1 MRIRNLFRAAV
12 LTAITFATVRAQ
24 KPDPGRYS
32 EATYKV
38 KLTVGVMVTMRDGVR
53 LSVDVYRPDAPGR
66 FPVILQ
72 HTPYDNQ
79 SGGSWFGTPRARWF
93 AERGYVF
100 AISDFRG
107 RYDSEGEFDI
117 FDARHK
123 TDGYDLIEWLARQPW
138 STGRVGMTGPSYLG
152 WSQWWAASEAPPS
165 LKAIAP
171 EVAPPDQFHNGPYQG
186 GILVCWAVDWG
197 AGTMAGRTNQT
208 IGEGAYGGWANNR
221 VEEYMQTPYI
231 DIPKLKGAAHAPW
244 FEKWI
249 RQNLATGDYWKG
261 ISYQGSEKYARI
273 TVPSLAITGWF
284 DANFPGSSINYLG
297 MKKYGA
303 TAESRSPRLIIG
315 PWIHAVNSRQ
325 LLGFDYGAD
334 AVIDLNGVI
343 CRWFDHFL
351 KNADNGVDKEKSV
364 RVFVM
369 GANRWYMEDDW
380 PLPQTRFTR
389 YYLHSAGRANSLKGN
404 GALSIR
410 PPGSEPTDSYVYDP
424 GDPTPDPFD
433 KLLTRTP
440 AIRRGGHIDGPVDAR
455 VPAIRDDIL
464 VYQTPPL
471 ETETE
476 ITGPITAKL
485 FAATSAR
492 DTDWMI
498 RLVDV
503 HPDGYAALLADGVM
517 RARCRDPKQAGAY
530 NPDQL
535 SEIVPEKVYEYTI
548 DFWRVTGNLFQR
560 GHRIRIEISSS
571 YFPYY
576 LRNLNTG
583 ADNTGLE
590 TKSVVARQKI
600 HHNREFPSYVVL
612 PVIPKR

>member
-1 MRIRNLFRAAV
+1 MATAV
-12 LTAITFATVRAQ
+12 VWAQ
-24 KPDPGRYS
+24 KPDPGHYS
-32 EATYKV
+32 EARHHV
-38 KLTVGVMVTMRDGVR
+38 KLTVGTMVAMRDGVR
-53 LSVDVYRPDAPGR
+53 LSVDVYRPDAAGQ

-79 SGGSWFGTPRARWF
+79 RPVAWYGPSRARWF

-107 RYDSEGEFDI
+107 RYDSEGVFDI
-117 FDARHK
+117 FDAKHK

-138 STGRVGMTGPSYLG
+138 STGKVGMTGPSYLG
-152 WSQWWAASEAPPS
+152 WSQWWAASQAPPS

-171 EVAPPDQFHNGPYQG
+171 EVAPPDPFHNGPYQG
-186 GILVCWAVDWG
+186 GILVCWAMDWG
-197 AGTMAGRTNQT
+197 AGMMAGRTNQT
-208 IGEGAYGGWANNR
+208 IGEGAYGGWSNNR
-221 VEEYMQTPYI
+221 VEEYMKTPYI
-231 DIPKLKGAAHAPW
+231 DLPKIKGAAHAPW
-244 FEKWI
+244 FDTWI
-249 RQNLATGDYWKG
+249 RQNLATYDYWKK
-261 ISYQGSEKYARI
+261 ISYQGPENYSKI
-273 TVPSLAITGWF
+273 TVPSLNITGWF
-284 DANFPGSSINYLG
+284 DANFPGSSRNYIG
-297 MKKYGA
+297 MKKHGA
-303 TAESRSPRLIIG
+303 TSDSRRPRLLIG
-315 PWIHAVNSRQ
+315 PWQHIINSRE
-325 LLGFDYGAD
+325 LVGFDYGAD

-351 KNADNGVDKEKSV
+351 KGVDNGAEREKPV
-364 RVFVM
+364 QVFVM
-369 GANRWYMEDDW
+369 GANKWHTEEDW
-380 PLPQTRFTR
+380 PLPQTKWTR
-389 YYLHSAGRANSLKGN
+389 YYFHSGGKANSLKGDGVLN
-404 GALSIR
+404 LT
-410 PPGSEPTDSYVYDP
+410 PPAGESADSYVYDP
-424 GDPTPDPFD
+424 ADPTPDPYD
-433 KLLTRTP
+433 KQGTRTP

-455 VPAIRDDIL
+455 VAAIRDDVL

-471 ETETE
+471 ETATE

-485 FAATSAR
+485 YAATSAK

-503 HPDGYAALLADGVM
+503 HPDGYGALLADAVL
-517 RARCRDPKQAGAY
+517 RARCRDPKKAGAY

-535 SEIVPEKVYEYTI
+535 SEIVSEKVYEYTI
-548 DFWRVTGNLFQR
+548 DFWRVTGNVFKP

-583 ADNTGLE
+583 ADNVGLE

-600 HHNREFPSYVVL
+600 YHNSEFQSSVVL